1 LAVGIANL
9 LPLLKNVHPG
19 LSIHLRLGMKGKIFS
34 EASFSLLEDAETQ
47 AEKKD
52 EDQRKGS
59 SNDPA

>member
-19 LSIHLRLGMKGKIFS
+19 LLIHLRLGMKGKIFS
-34 EASFSLLEDAETQ
+34 EANFSLLEDAETQ

-52 EDQRKGS
+52 ENQRKGS